1 MQEEENHTT
10 NQGKFLYYAELS
22 YLRKIYQVFYPSL
35 NFTEVSRLYRECK
48 KFTVNDASLKAS
60 SLKSCVRWPVVL
72 GIDPRGE
79 ALHRIARVTLY
90 IEHTLTI
97 SPDTSKTHI
106 FAQAG
111 VARAFKKWSDQEVG
125 VVIL

>member
-1 MQEEENHTT
+1 MQE
-10 NQGKFLYYAELS
+10 
-22 YLRKIYQVFYPSL
+22 IYSK
-35 NFTEVSRLYRECK
+35 RR
-48 KFTVNDASLKAS
+48 AS
-60 SLKSCVRWPVVL
+60 SLKSCARWPGVL

-79 ALHRIARVTLY
+79 ALLRIARVTLY

-106 FAQAG
+106 VAQAG
-111 VARAFKKWSDQEVG
+111 VARAFKKWSDHEVG